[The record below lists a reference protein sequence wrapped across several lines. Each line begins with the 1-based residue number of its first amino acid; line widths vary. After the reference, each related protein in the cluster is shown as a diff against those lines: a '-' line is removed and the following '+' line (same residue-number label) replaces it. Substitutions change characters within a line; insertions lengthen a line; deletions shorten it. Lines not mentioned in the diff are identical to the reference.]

1 MLNSLRIRNF
11 RLFDELEIPTIG
23 RVNLVV
29 GKNNSGKSSVL
40 EALRIFASQGEPSTL
55 LSILGSHDEN
65 LRFDNPLAS
74 GSREDVDTSYRHF
87 FPRRNF
93 PETDGAAIYI
103 GDDSQQSFVQ
113 LEHRLFFETFE
124 EVTDEDGDTLRRRKR
139 SPIEKNSP
147 QLFENDITPE
157 QALFITTKQRAFWL
171 DLADSPIGMRRR
183 FRIPASESREIP
195 YVYVPTDFI
204 TGDQLATM
212 WDRAALTEA
221 ENYLLS
227 ALRIIEQD
235 ISGLAFVRK
244 EDVSSSFRDKGES
257 RVAIVKIE
265 GHSSPIPLASM
276 GDGMTRLL
284 QLVLSIFSAKG
295 GMLLL
300 DEFENGLHYS
310 VQRKAWDL
318 VLHLAKELD
327 VQVFATTH
335 SNDCINAF
343 SQASTEDNQVDGM
356 LFRLGKSVQE
366 DDQSRIVA
374 TVFNEN
380 KLERFTQS
388 SLEVR

>member
-1 MLNSLRIRNF
+1 MLSSLRIKNF
-11 RLFDELEIPTIG
+11 RLFDELEIPVIG
-23 RVNLVV
+23 RVNLIV

-55 LSILGSHDEN
+55 FSILGSHDEN

-74 GSREDVDTSYRHF
+74 NSREDVDTSYRHF
-87 FPRRNF
+87 FPGRNF
-93 PETDGAAIYI
+93 PDRDGAAIYI
-103 GDDSQQSFVQ
+103 GDSSQHSFVQ

-124 EVTDEDGDTLRRRKR
+124 EFTDEAGDTLRRRKR

-147 QLFENDITPE
+147 QLFESDITPE
-157 QALFITTKQRAFWL
+157 QALFITTKQRSFWL
-171 DLADSPIGMRRR
+171 DLADSPMGLRRR
-183 FRIPASESREIP
+183 FRMSASDTREIP

-221 ENYLLS
+221 ENYLLR

-244 EDVSSSFRDKGES
+244 EEVSSYRDKDES

-327 VQVFATTH
+327 VQIFATTH

-343 SQASTEDNQVDGM
+343 SRAATEDHQTEGM
-356 LFRLGKSVQE
+356 LFRLGKSIAE
-366 DDQSRIVA
+366 GERDRIVA
-374 TVFNEN
+374 TLFNEE

>member
-1 MLNSLRIRNF
+1 MLSSLQIRNF
-11 RLFDELEIPTIG
+11 RLFDSLDISNLG
-23 RVNLVV
+23 RVNLIV

-55 LSILGSHDEN
+55 FSILGSHDEN
-65 LRFDNPLAS
+65 LRFDNPLANS
-74 GSREDVDTSYRHF
+74 GREDVDTSYRHF
-87 FPRRNF
+87 FPGRTF

-103 GDDSQQSFVQ
+103 GDSSQQAFIQ
-113 LEHRLFFETFE
+113 LEHRLFFEIFE
-124 EVTDEDGDTLRRRKR
+124 EFTDEAGETLRRRKR

-147 QLFENDITPE
+147 QLFENDVTPE
-157 QALFITTKQRAFWL
+157 QALFITTKQRSFWL
-171 DLADSPIGMRRR
+171 DLADSSVASRRR
-183 FRIPASESREIP
+183 FRMALSDAREIP

-221 ENYLLS
+221 ENYLLQ
-227 ALRIIEQD
+227 ALRIIERD

-244 EDVSSSFRDKGES
+244 DEASSYRDRDQG

-327 VQVFATTH
+327 VQIFATTH
-335 SNDCINAF
+335 SNDCIHAF
-343 SQASTEDNQVDGM
+343 SQASSADTQTDGM
-356 LFRLGKSVQE
+356 LFRLGKS
-366 DDQSRIVA
+366 IVEGEQNRVVA
-374 TVFNEN
+374 NLFDEE

-388 SLEVR
+388 SLEIR